1 MHMQHLLSPHSV
13 FETVA
18 GDLANVAL
26 DPILIFVCHMGVSGA
41 AIAHV
46 LSQ

>member
-1 MHMQHLLSPHSV
+1 MLHAQFLIPDFMLNA
-13 FETVA
+13 VA
-18 GDLANVAL
+18 GDLANGIL
-26 DPILIFVCHMGVSGA
+26 DPVLIFAFQMGVSGA